1 MAPPAQLKPAV
12 TATVEIEVT
21 PPGRPGTTPWW
32 TMLWDGTNA
41 TVRTAEGLDGDQ
53 PEDWGIEC
61 TRTDYTDPW
70 RAEGGTP
77 YVIEQILDACSGVG
91 ATARI
96 VTVHGPATARHEI
109 MRSIQ
114 AFADEQPECAAEL
127 RRFALECAQ
136 YQRKLEQEENA

>member
-1 MAPPAQLKPAV
+1 M
-12 TATVEIEVT
+12 
-21 PPGRPGTTPWW
+21 
-32 TMLWDGTNA
+32 
-41 TVRTAEGLDGDQ
+41 RTAEGIVGDQ

-61 TRTDYTDPW
+61 TRTDYADPW

-77 YVIEQILDACSGVG
+77 YVIEQILDACSGAG

-127 RRFALECAQ
+127 RRFALESACWRLRKSADKWRTADCAFSDL
-136 YQRKLEQEENA
+136 RCRLDPHGAGDPRR